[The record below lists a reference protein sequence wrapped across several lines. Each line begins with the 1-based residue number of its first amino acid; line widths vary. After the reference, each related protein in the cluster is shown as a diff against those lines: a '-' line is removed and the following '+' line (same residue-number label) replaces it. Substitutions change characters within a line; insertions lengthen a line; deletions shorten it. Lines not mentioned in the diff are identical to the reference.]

1 MRSFFVICLFNLTA
15 RLPLKVLHQMG
26 VMLGWITF
34 YCSPTYAHR
43 LRKNL
48 VGAGLN
54 RAGQNYSATEINA
67 ILRANIAEMG
77 KSVSELP
84 WVWCRPLHE
93 VLRSVQACSGLKHVE
108 AARARGQ
115 GVIILTPHLGCFE
128 MIALYLAE
136 RVPMTSMYR
145 PPRLVWLDQI
155 TRLGRGRG
163 QMSLAKTD
171 IGGVRALYKTLKRG
185 NVIGVLPDQVPTG
198 GEGEWANF
206 FGHPAYTMTLV
217 GRLMK
222 SCNAVAMMC
231 YSERLP
237 DGKGYIIRISPLEF
251 NINSP
256 VTQQIN
262 AALEQVIACCPTQ
275 YSWAYNRYKIP
286 PGVTPPD
293 STIPLGSASPK
304 PKKELAT

>member
-15 RLPLKVLHQMG
+15 RLPLKVLHQIG
-26 VMLGWITF
+26 VMLGWIAF

-48 VGAGLN
+48 VDARLN
-54 RAGQNYSATEINA
+54 RAGQNYSTTEVNA

-77 KSVSELP
+77 KSASELP

-93 VLRSVQACSGLKHVE
+93 VLHSVQACPGLEHVE

-128 MIALYLAE
+128 IIALYLAE
-136 RVPMTSMYR
+136 RIPMTSMYR
-145 PPRLVWLDQI
+145 PPKLAWLDQI

-171 IGGVRALYKTLKRG
+171 ISGVRALYKALKRG
-185 NVIGVLPDQVPTG
+185 DIIGMLPDQVPTG
-198 GEGEWANF
+198 GEGEWADF
-206 FGHPAYTMTLV
+206 FGRPAYTMTLV
-217 GRLMK
+217 GRLVE
-222 SCNAVAMMC
+222 SCNAVTMMC

-237 DGKGYIIRISPLEF
+237 DGRGYIIHISPLEF
-251 NINSP
+251 NLNAP

-262 AALEQVIACCPTQ
+262 AALEQVIARCPTQ
-275 YSWAYNRYKIP
+275 YLWAYNRYKVPQGVSP
-286 PGVTPPD
+286 PPAD
-293 STIPLGSASPK
+293 ITISSA
-304 PKKELAT
+304 TQTTT

>member
-1 MRSFFVICLFNLTA
+1 
-15 RLPLKVLHQMG
+15 MG

-77 KSVSELP
+77 KSASELP

-93 VLRSVQACSGLKHVE
+93 VLRSVQACSGLEHVE

-145 PPRLVWLDQI
+145 PPKLAWLNQI

-293 STIPLGSASPK
+293 STTPLGSANPK
-304 PKKELAT
+304 PKEELAT

>member
-15 RLPLKVLHQMG
+15 RLPLKVLHQIG
-26 VMLGWITF
+26 VMLGWIAF
-34 YCSPTYAHR
+34 YCSPTYARR

-48 VGAGLN
+48 VDARLN
-54 RAGQNYSATEINA
+54 RAGQNYSTTEVNA
-67 ILRANIAEMG
+67 ILHANIAEMG
-77 KSVSELP
+77 KSASELP

-93 VLRSVQACSGLKHVE
+93 VLHSVQACPGLEHVE

-128 MIALYLAE
+128 IIALYLAE
-136 RVPMTSMYR
+136 RIPMTSMYR
-145 PPRLVWLDQI
+145 PPKLAWLDQI

-171 IGGVRALYKTLKRG
+171 ISGVRALYKALKRG
-185 NVIGVLPDQVPTG
+185 DIIGMLPDQVPTG

-206 FGHPAYTMTLV
+206 FGRPAYTMTLV
-217 GRLMK
+217 GRLVE

-237 DGKGYIIRISPLEF
+237 DGRGYIIHISPLEF
-251 NINSP
+251 NLNAP

-262 AALEQVIACCPTQ
+262 AALEQVIARCPTQ
-275 YSWAYNRYKIP
+275 YLWAYNRYKVPQGVSP
-286 PGVTPPD
+286 PPAD
-293 STIPLGSASPK
+293 ITISSA
-304 PKKELAT
+304 TQTTT

>member
-1 MRSFFVICLFNLTA
+1 
-15 RLPLKVLHQMG
+15 MG

-77 KSVSELP
+77 KSASELP

-93 VLRSVQACSGLKHVE
+93 VLRSVQACSGLEHVE

-145 PPRLVWLDQI
+145 PPKLAWLDKI

-163 QMSLAKTD
+163 KMSLAKTD

-206 FGHPAYTMTLV
+206 FGRSAYTMTLV

-231 YSERLP
+231 CSERLP

-262 AALEQVIACCPTQ
+262 AALEQVITCCPTQ

-293 STIPLGSASPK
+293 STTPLGSASPK
-304 PKKELAT
+304 PKEELAT